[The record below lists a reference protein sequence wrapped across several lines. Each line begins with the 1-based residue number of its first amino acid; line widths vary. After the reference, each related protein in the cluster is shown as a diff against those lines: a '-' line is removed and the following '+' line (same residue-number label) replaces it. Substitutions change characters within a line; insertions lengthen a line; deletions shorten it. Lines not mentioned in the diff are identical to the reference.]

1 MKKRML
7 SLLLALVM
15 ILGLLPTVALGAS
28 VVEDRRGYAHLTV
41 ENTTFTDASA
51 ASNNQ
56 PPAWKGQKI
65 TAGFPVTE
73 GMTMMDAIVKILKE
87 RNVSQTGA
95 ENGYISEIGGLKE
108 FDNGQDS
115 GWMGTLNGWFTN
127 KGFQNY
133 VIKPGDEIRIMYT
146 STGRGADL
154 GGGPGKLHAMVAA
167 IHADGNALVHSGRAF
182 GADDIGKALGGPA
195 DDIDIH
201 LMQAHLHG
209 APQAGGAELQRAVE
223 SALNLLVVI
232 CNGGQLCPLVCG
244 DGIAAEPFQIFCFVV
259 DHAIKSPFRFA
270 MKVKNYPR
278 RKWARR

>member
-1 MKKRML
+1 MWKTEEATL
-7 SLLLALVM
+7 
-15 ILGLLPTVALGAS
+15 
-28 VVEDRRGYAHLTV
+28 HLIV

-51 ASNNQ
+51 ASNNL

-73 GMTMMDAIVKILKE
+73 GMTMMDAIVKMLKE

-154 GGGPGKLHAMVAA
+154 GGDWGSSDKRLKALDISDSDYLTMFPAFSPDVHEYVIPLHADLDGTAVRRAHVVPTAMNKQYQVHAYVGDEEILPAIRSSLRTGWTSRSRAA
-167 IHADGNALVHSGRAF
+167 TRAGRPRATTRLRRRP
-182 GADDIGKALGGPA
+182 IPSTLCGPA
-195 DDIDIH
+195 
-201 LMQAHLHG
+201 
-209 APQAGGAELQRAVE
+209 R
-223 SALNLLVVI
+223 
-232 CNGGQLCPLVCG
+232 C
-244 DGIAAEPFQIFCFVV
+244 
-259 DHAIKSPFRFA
+259 
-270 MKVKNYPR
+270 
-278 RKWARR
+278 

>member
-28 VVEDRRGYAHLTV
+28 VVEDRRGYAHLIV

-51 ASNNQ
+51 ASNNL

-73 GMTMMDAIVKILKE
+73 GMTMMDAIVKMLKE

-146 STGRGADL
+146 STGRGRR
-154 GGGPGKLHAMVAA
+154 PRAA
-167 IHADGNALVHSGRAF
+167 TGAAATSG
-182 GADDIGKALGGPA
+182 
-195 DDIDIH
+195 
-201 LMQAHLHG
+201 
-209 APQAGGAELQRAVE
+209 
-223 SALNLLVVI
+223 
-232 CNGGQLCPLVCG
+232 
-244 DGIAAEPFQIFCFVV
+244 
-259 DHAIKSPFRFA
+259 
-270 MKVKNYPR
+270 
-278 RKWARR
+278 